1 MFDATRKWD
10 YGVTWNRWTSALA
23 WTTPGG
29 DFNATAIATN
39 TQVGDQAGGWEDWN
53 VTNAVQRWA
62 DSGDTDGGN
71 GFLLKQTNE
80 SSAQGTATF
89 ASSNAA
95 NSNDFPNLYLW
106 YDNMTGQ
113 LPYSTFSQQQPLT
126 DRLSMGVNVAGGNLL
141 LTQRDLQI
149 AGTGQNF
156 SFDRYYNSREAVTS
170 DLGWGWTHNLG
181 KDESLIQGGTG
192 PAIYRGPSDY
202 TAQFAYQAGGTFA
215 KPPNLD
221 ADLVKNTDGTF
232 KVTFRGSGQVKRFD
246 ANGYLVEQSDR
257 NANKISLAYNAS
269 GLGTTITDTQGRIA
283 TLNYGPS
290 NRVANIT
297 DSTGRAVSNTY
308 TPAGQLL
315 TSSTDADGKVTTFE
329 YTTDQLTA
337 VKDPRGN
344 RTVFAFDADR
354 RVTSVTRAGQST
366 TYAYAQGATGCPDAL
381 NTVVTDPRGK
391 KTTYC
396 WEKPGRVTKV
406 IDANGNSRS
415 ATYNASSK
423 ILTQSS
429 GASGGPTA
437 TNGYDASTGSLT
449 TSTQPAGEASSLT
462 YGDPANPYSPTQST
476 NPQGTKTNIGYDAKG
491 NTTSVRDGASPTAT
505 QAALEYNGQTGGV
518 CPASG
523 PAGTL
528 RCAIDGK
535 SNQTRYGYDAKGN
548 LTTITP
554 PIPIGVTT
562 RTYDALSRVKTITDA
577 NAKTRTYTYDAMDRV
592 TKVDYSNGNTV
603 SYSYDANGNLTS
615 RVDSATGTTSYTY
628 DAANNRTKDT
638 LPGGATTDYTYDQVN
653 NLKTLTD
660 RTGTV
665 TYGYDNVN
673 NLASITEPDNA
684 QTVFGYDTR
693 DNRTST
699 VFPNGVTEART
710 YDSSDKLLT
719 IRAAKGTDPPLTSY
733 TYTYVDATSRQTQLQ
748 QTVIDKDDQKAAYTY
763 DGLDRLTR
771 ELKTTSTG
779 AVWTDR
785 GYVYDAAGNRTTA
798 TNGAATT
805 SYAYNAANQLC
816 WKIDSAS
823 ANNCTSPPA
832 GALTYGYDPEGNLTG
847 ASNTSA
853 LTYNARNQTATIR
866 DTANNTDT
874 HTYAGTGQEDLLS
887 SGARSF
893 QNNQLGFGVQD
904 GGQYGRMDVIRE
916 PNGRLF
922 STLEAGRRHY
932 FLTDSRDSVTG
943 LANTSGTSGG
953 YFKYDPYGTL
963 IANTGQNVQNYF
975 WFEGSARFRNGLL
988 KFGARY
994 YDPSIGRWTQT
1005 DPIDQPADLRQA
1017 NRYLFAGDDPVN
1029 LSDPSGTLV
1038 PALLAAAAIRY
1049 GTARYVANVSGRTL
1063 LRRFTAQESISTG
1076 KTAQTLGSAADK
1088 IVSVADK
1095 LF

>member
-1 MFDATRKWD
+1 
-10 YGVTWNRWTSALA
+10 
-23 WTTPGG
+23 
-29 DFNATAIATN
+29 
-39 TQVGDQAGGWEDWN
+39 
-53 VTNAVQRWA
+53 
-62 DSGDTDGGN
+62 
-71 GFLLKQTNE
+71 
-80 SSAQGTATF
+80 
-89 ASSNAA
+89 
-95 NSNDFPNLYLW
+95 
-106 YDNMTGQ
+106 
-113 LPYSTFSQQQPLT
+113 
-126 DRLSMGVNVAGGNLL
+126 MGVNVAGGNLL
-141 LTQRDLQI
+141 LSQRDLSV
-149 AGTGQNF
+149 AGTGQSF
-156 SFDRYYNSREAVTS
+156 TFDRYYNSREA
-170 DLGWGWTHNLG
+170 LGSRMGTGWSHNLG
-181 KDESLIQGGTG
+181 TEEHLYQGGTG
-192 PAIYRGPSDY
+192 NAQYRGPSDY
-202 TAQFAYQAGGTFA
+202 LVQFAYQAGGTFA

-221 ADLVKNTDGTF
+221 ADLVKNTDGTYTM
-232 KVTFRGSGQVKRFD
+232 TFRGSGQVKRFD
-246 ANGYLVEQSDR
+246 TRGYIIEQSDR
-257 NANKISLAYNAS
+257 NGNKISVAYNANYE
-269 GLGTTITDTQGRIA
+269 GTTITDTQGRVA
-283 TLNYGPS
+283 TLTNVTT
-290 NRVANIT
+290 RERAIT
-297 DSTGRAVSNTY
+297 DSTGRSVNYGY
-308 TPAGQLL
+308 TNDAI
-315 TSSTDADGKVTTFE
+315 TSATDTDGKVTTYE
-329 YTTDQLTA
+329 YTGDQLTA

-344 RTVFAFDADR
+344 RTVFTYDADR
-354 RVTSVTRAGQST
+354 RVTSVTRAGQTT

-381 NTVVTDPRGK
+381 NTVVTDARGK

-396 WEKPGRVTKV
+396 WQKPGRVTRV

-437 TNGYDASTGSLT
+437 TNSYDASTGNLT
-449 TSTQPAGEASSLT
+449 TNTQPAGEASSLT
-462 YGDPANPYSPTQST
+462 YGDPANPYSPTQAT
-476 NPQGTKTNIGYDAKG
+476 NAQGTETNIGYDAKG

-562 RTYDALSRVKTITDA
+562 RTYDALSRVKTIRDA

-603 SYSYDANGNLTS
+603 SYSYDVNGNLTS
-615 RVDSATGTTSYTY
+615 RVDSVTGTTSYTY

-779 AVWTDR
+779 TVWTDR
-785 GYVYDAAGNRTTA
+785 GYGYDAAGNRTTA

-823 ANNCTSPPA
+823 SNNCTSPPT

-916 PNGRLF
+916 PSGRLF

-953 YFKYDPYGTL
+953 YFKYDPFGTL

-975 WFEGSARFRNGLL
+975 WFEGSARFCLASSYPHTLARWEWRGELL
-988 KFGARY
+988 
-994 YDPSIGRWTQT
+994 
-1005 DPIDQPADLRQA
+1005 
-1017 NRYLFAGDDPVN
+1017 
-1029 LSDPSGTLV
+1029 
-1038 PALLAAAAIRY
+1038 
-1049 GTARYVANVSGRTL
+1049 
-1063 LRRFTAQESISTG
+1063 
-1076 KTAQTLGSAADK
+1076 
-1088 IVSVADK
+1088 
-1095 LF
+1095 